1 METKAATNP
10 ERIQIRQ
17 RNILFRYI
25 TLADATLKSI
35 TTYEFC
41 EAHKDNNEAYLDR
54 GSYNPDGKYPDCIP
68 TLIGEMNRI
77 LGRTSKPKR
86 NKPYLDHHANKHDN
100 TPLWVTMNNLDLDK
114 AFRFYDYLPKSIRFS
129 IARRFQALYAET
141 HFEDKRITHKDLKNA
156 FDHIK
161 DFRNRCPTTNVSTA
175 PELQIR
181 QHQIQ
186 GRYRRPRTRL
196 NGRTIQLPNKGH
208 HEYHYRNEIHNPHNR
223 TQGHTCIDRL
233 FIPGGACPFMIA
245 YR

>member
-1 METKAATNP
+1 MKSPSRLTSCQNGTKAATNP

-25 TLADATLKSI
+25 TLAEATLKSI

-100 TPLWVTMNNLDLDK
+100 APLWVTMNNLDLDK
-114 AFRFYDYLPKSIRFS
+114 AFRFYDYFPKSIRFS

-161 DFRNRCPTTNVSTA
+161 DFKNRCPTTNVSTA
-175 PELQIR
+175 PELTNQAA
-181 QHQIQ
+181 
-186 GRYRRPRTRL
+186 
-196 NGRTIQLPNKGH
+196 PNS
-208 HEYHYRNEIHNPHNR
+208 RALS
-223 TQGHTCIDRL
+223 TT
-233 FIPGGACPFMIA
+233 
-245 YR
+245 

>member
-25 TLADATLKSI
+25 TLAEATLKSI

-100 TPLWVTMNNLDLDK
+100 APLWVTMNNLDLDK

-161 DFRNRCPTTNVSTA
+161 DFKNRCPTTNVSTA
-175 PELQIR
+175 PELTNQAA
-181 QHQIQ
+181 
-186 GRYRRPRTRL
+186 
-196 NGRTIQLPNKGH
+196 PNS
-208 HEYHYRNEIHNPHNR
+208 RALS
-223 TQGHTCIDRL
+223 TT
-233 FIPGGACPFMIA
+233 
-245 YR
+245 

>member
-25 TLADATLKSI
+25 TLAEATLKSI

-41 EAHKDNNEAYLDR
+41 AAHKDNNEAYLDR

-86 NKPYLDHHANKHDN
+86 NKSYLDHHANKHDN
-100 TPLWVTMNNLDLDK
+100 APLWATMNNLDLDK

-141 HFEDKRITHKDLKNA
+141 HFEHKHITHIDLKNA
-156 FDHIK
+156 FGHIK

-175 PELQIR
+175 PELTNQAA
-181 QHQIQ
+181 
-186 GRYRRPRTRL
+186 
-196 NGRTIQLPNKGH
+196 PNS
-208 HEYHYRNEIHNPHNR
+208 RALS
-223 TQGHTCIDRL
+223 TT
-233 FIPGGACPFMIA
+233 
-245 YR
+245 

>member
-100 TPLWVTMNNLDLDK
+100 APLRVTTTL
-114 AFRFYDYLPKSIRFS
+114 
-129 IARRFQALYAET
+129 LY
-141 HFEDKRITHKDLKNA
+141 
-156 FDHIK
+156 
-161 DFRNRCPTTNVSTA
+161 
-175 PELQIR
+175 
-181 QHQIQ
+181 
-186 GRYRRPRTRL
+186 G
-196 NGRTIQLPNKGH
+196 
-208 HEYHYRNEIHNPHNR
+208 
-223 TQGHTCIDRL
+223 
-233 FIPGGACPFMIA
+233 
-245 YR
+245 